1 MRFCV
6 YLKKRNSYRY
16 RDLSY
21 SKRFDRGSH
30 GAVVASRPGD
40 RKVPG
45 SNPSSGGGDF
55 EK

>member
-1 MRFCV
+1 M
-6 YLKKRNSYRY
+6 LP
-16 RDLSY
+16 LGTA
-21 SKRFDRGSH
+21 SKEHVKSSRGESH